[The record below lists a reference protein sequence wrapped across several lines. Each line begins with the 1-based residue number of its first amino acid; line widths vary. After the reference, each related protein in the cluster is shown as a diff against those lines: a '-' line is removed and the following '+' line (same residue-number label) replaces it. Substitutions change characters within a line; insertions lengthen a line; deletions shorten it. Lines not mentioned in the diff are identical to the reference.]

1 MHIIKKTKSF
11 QLGLIIIAIT
21 ISGFFVV
28 FTTNDDA
35 KHSSWPRKIESGKGT
50 VIIYQLQGDKF
61 SGNNLE
67 ARALRNHLKSW

>member
-35 KHSSWPRKIESGKGT
+35 KYSSWPRKIESGKGT